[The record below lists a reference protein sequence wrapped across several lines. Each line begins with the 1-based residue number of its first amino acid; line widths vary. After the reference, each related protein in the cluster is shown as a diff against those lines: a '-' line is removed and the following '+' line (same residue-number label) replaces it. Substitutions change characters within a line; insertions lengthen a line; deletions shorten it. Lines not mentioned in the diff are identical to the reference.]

1 VSRRHRALRISTQ
14 LLFGARF
21 NLFRDKNSSVSYI
34 FEDDAIVA
42 EGIPCVCPP
51 SPLPFTIYV
60 LDGLMYFLTVEWFLR
75 VVLFVPAEP
84 APTFLGRCG
93 QWVDFLTNASTLLDA
108 LAIFPYY
115 LEQLPNGLV
124 SLRVFRLFRI
134 FQLVR
139 LGQYNDMFMTLTNV
153 LKKSIVYL
161 KLLGLVML
169 FGAAF
174 FGSIMYWLEK
184 GQWKYHEASGEYRF
198 LRVGVDG
205 VTEEPTP
212 FTSIPAA
219 FWWFFV
225 TATTV
230 GYGGTIC
237 QAAIINM
244 LHLCILTSFPCN
256 TCIS

>member
-1 VSRRHRALRISTQ
+1 MSRYRALRISK
-14 LLFGARF
+14 LSCSLALALF
-21 NLFRDKNSSVSYI
+21 FRDENRSVSYI

-42 EGIPCVCPP
+42 EPEDYGIACVCPP
-51 SPLPFTIYV
+51 SPLPFTNYT
-60 LDGLMYFLTVEWFLR
+60 LDGLMYFLTAEWFLR
-75 VVLFVPAEP
+75 VLLYVPAEP
-84 APTFLGRCG
+84 SPSFLGRCG
-93 QWVDFLTNASTLLDA
+93 QWVGFLTNASTLLDA
-108 LAIFPYY
+108 LTIFPYY
-115 LEQLPNGLV
+115 LEHLPNGLV

-161 KLLGLVML
+161 KLLGVVML

-174 FGSIMYWLEK
+174 FGSMMYWLEK
-184 GQWKYHEASGEYRF
+184 GKWKYHEASGEYRF
-198 LRVGVDG
+198 LRVGLDG
-205 VTEEPTP
+205 MTEEPTP

-237 QAAIINM
+237 QAAI
-244 LHLCILTSFPCN
+244 LDVLPL
-256 TCIS
+256 

>member
-1 VSRRHRALRISTQ
+1 
-14 LLFGARF
+14 
-21 NLFRDKNSSVSYI
+21 
-34 FEDDAIVA
+34 
-42 EGIPCVCPP
+42 
-51 SPLPFTIYV
+51 
-60 LDGLMYFLTVEWFLR
+60 MYFLSVEWLLR
-75 VVLFVPAEP
+75 ILLYAPAEP
-84 APTFLGRCG
+84 APSFLGRCG
-93 QWVDFLTNASTLLDA
+93 QSVDFLTNASTLVDA
-108 LAIFPYY
+108 LAIFPYF

-153 LKKSIVYL
+153 LQNSIVYL
-161 KLLGLVML
+161 KLLALVML

-174 FGSIMYWLEK
+174 FGSMMYWLEK
-184 GQWKYHEASGEYRF
+184 GEWKYHAASGEYRF
-198 LRVGVDG
+198 LRLGIDG

-237 QAAIINM
+237 QTARASYSKRVVVVASVYTYIF
-244 LHLCILTSFPCN
+244 LQYVR
-256 TCIS
+256 TCISCLQIIILLPRLGNGSQLLQC